1 MAWPCFWTEETGEVD
16 ISLRR
21 YRDTIEGEPPCPG
34 PRTHHDAQVIVVREP
49 HRRDAEGVLNAIPV
63 EEYADRP
70 DWPAACGCGYVFVPE
85 DHWQVNQ
92 EPLYRAVA
100 TGQEW
105 RQHSLPVG
113 AMYHAPWYGVWG
125 VGADGIALM
134 VVLPPERPD
143 MRANFWHVDGPAN
156 HGDGTLVPNAWT
168 RTGDPRDPPTLTVN
182 PSIQTDEYHGYLHD
196 GVLTDPL

>member
-1 MAWPCFWTEETGEVD
+1 MAWPCFWTEETGECD

-21 YRDTIEGEPPCPG
+21 YRSGVAGEPECPG
-34 PRTHHDAQVIVVREP
+34 PRTYHDARVIVAREP
-49 HRRDAEGVLNAIPV
+49 HRRDAEGILEAFAV
-63 EEYADRP
+63 EDYAGRP
-70 DWPAACGCGYVFVPE
+70 GWPAACGCGYVFVADDE
-85 DHWQVNQ
+85 WQVNQ

-134 VVLPPERPD
+134 VVLPPDRPD
-143 MRANFWHVDGPAN
+143 MRANFWHVDGPSRR
-156 HGDGTLVPNAWT
+156 DGVAGPGWT
-168 RTGDPRDPPTLTVN
+168 RTGDPRDPSTLTVN
-182 PSIQTDEYHGYLHD
+182 PSILTAEYHGFLVA
-196 GVLTDPL
+196 GELSNPL